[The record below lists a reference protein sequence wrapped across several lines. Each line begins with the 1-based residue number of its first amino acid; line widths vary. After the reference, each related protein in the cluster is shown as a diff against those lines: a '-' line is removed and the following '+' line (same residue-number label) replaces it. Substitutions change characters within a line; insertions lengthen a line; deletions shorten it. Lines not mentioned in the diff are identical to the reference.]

1 MRTPPIQ
8 RILFATDLSLNA
20 ERAFAYALSLAD
32 AYGAEVTVLHV
43 FGKLPPNADLLLV
56 SFLGY
61 GSIEEMHAK
70 SRDQLMERTRERI
83 ARFCTEAAGPDT
95 TCRFMRE
102 RVIVETGRA
111 SECILQHARSGGY
124 DLLVMGTRGHG
135 LLQETLLGGTS
146 RKVIRDCPIPVFLV
160 PMGDGGRALP

>member
-1 MRTPPIQ
+1 MTETPRIAK
-8 RILFATDLSLNA
+8 ILFATDLSLNA

-70 SRDQLMERTRERI
+70 SRGQLMERTRERI
-83 ARFCTEAAGPDT
+83 TRFCAEAAGVT
-95 TCRFMRE
+95 STCRVMRD
-102 RVIVETGRA
+102 RVIVETGKA
-111 SECILQHARSGGY
+111 SERILHHAHSGGY
-124 DLLVMGTRGHG
+124 DILVMGTRGHG
-135 LLQETLLGGTS
+135 LIQEALLGGTS
-146 RKVIRDCPIPVFLV
+146 RKVIQDCAIPVFLV
-160 PMGDGGRALP
+160 PMGNGR